1 MVDDTVNLKYEK
13 RSREEEKI
21 LKQWQK
27 YANMGDEDR
36 EFHMRYE
43 MTFTWPQPMHDRHAQ
58 LRALGKTFTEAFAQC
73 KEEFK

>member
-1 MVDDTVNLKYEK
+1 MDDTIHLKHEK

-27 YANMGDEDR
+27 YANMGDDKA
-36 EFHMRYE
+36 EFNARYE
-43 MTFTWPQPMHDRHAQ
+43 MTFTWPRPMHDRHSQ
-58 LRALGKTFTEAFAQC
+58 IMALGKTFMEAFEQV

>member
-1 MVDDTVNLKYEK
+1 MVDDTVHLKYEK

-27 YANMGDEDR
+27 YANMGDEEG
-36 EFHMRYE
+36 EFRMRYE
-43 MTFTWPQPMHDRHAQ
+43 MTFTWPQPMHDRHSQ
-58 LRALGKTFTEAFAQC
+58 LRAQGKTFAEAFTQT